1 MMYGVGDGGWWM
13 MGISSFIGL
22 ILLAA
27 LVWLIVS
34 MARNSGVRTAG
45 PGDPRSLLDER
56 FARGEIDA
64 NEYRSRLDV
73 LSGRR

>member
-22 ILLAA
+22 ILVAA
-27 LVWLIVS
+27 LGGLIVS
-34 MARNSGVRTAG
+34 VARNSGVRTAG
-45 PGDPRSLLDER
+45 PGDPRPLLDER

-64 NEYRSRLDV
+64 NEYRSRLAV
-73 LSGRR
+73 LTGRK